1 MKDSRSQEDIQLER
15 MRNTPE
21 PPPPYSGDTQLWAED
36 LDNYLRRRIQHLED
50 RLNTAVTKISR
61 MEALIN
67 ERSDGATQAGTG
79 G

>member
-1 MKDSRSQEDIQLER
+1 MSETPTEEEVIRQR

-36 LDNYLRRRIQHLED
+36 LDNYLRRRMQHLEE

-67 ERSDGATQAGTG
+67 ERSDGATQAGT
-79 G
+79 